1 MGRRSRARTDGAT
14 GERPDPRPRRGRPGE
29 RRRRE
34 RLDRE
39 APGSVLGGPPI
50 AVTCECGE
58 KRDLRYGESWTCERC
73 GRRWDTSRIPR
84 EQYDVVRRTQLRFRV
99 LPVALGLLV
108 AALAI
113 FFTLTGNI
121 FSVFFLLPVALS
133 VWFVFL
139 RPLHRRRY
147 RAAIADL
154 PRWELHPE

>member
-1 MGRRSRARTDGAT
+1 MGRRSRERAEGAGDESPAR
-14 GERPDPRPRRGRPGE
+14 RRGRRPPE
-29 RRRRE
+29 RPCRE
-34 RLDRE
+34 RLGRE
-39 APGSVLGGPPI
+39 APGSVLGGRPD
-50 AVTCECGE
+50 AVTSECGE
-58 KRDLRYGESWTCERC
+58 KRDLRNGEAWTCERC
-73 GRRWDTSRIPR
+73 GRRWDTNRIPR
-84 EQYDVVRRTQLRFRV
+84 DQYETVRRTQLRFRI
-99 LPVALGLLV
+99 LPVAVGVLV

-113 FFTLTGNI
+113 FFTLTGNV